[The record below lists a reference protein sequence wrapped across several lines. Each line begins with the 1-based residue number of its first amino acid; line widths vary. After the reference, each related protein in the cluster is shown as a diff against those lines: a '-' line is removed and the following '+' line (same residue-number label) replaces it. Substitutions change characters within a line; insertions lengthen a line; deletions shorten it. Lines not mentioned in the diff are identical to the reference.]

1 MTSSGS
7 SDEFQALGDP
17 NALDPRL
24 DPTADLPINRRTVEW
39 VMHEIARLNDTSATR
54 YVTGIEKLE
63 AFIAADTRQK
73 ASAKELT
80 SEQLARLSDR
90 VEEKFRSQDAN
101 IAMISR
107 VAEDVTRQVIA
118 SVQDRAS
125 LEQRLVAETNL
136 SAERF
141 RAQEEATQ
149 LAQRVADRS
158 SERLSAAV
166 EARFAAVNEFRAQL
180 SDIIAAQ
187 ITRVEAEARFN
198 GLDNRVLDIKSTID
212 KGLTTVETSD
222 KISDRYWGYIIGF
235 GGLLALVA
243 TLIIDAMHTV
253 GK

>member
-1 MTSSGS
+1 MTTSGS

-17 NALDPRL
+17 NALDPRI
-24 DPTADLPINRRTVEW
+24 DATANMPIGRRTVEW
-39 VMHEIARLNDTSATR
+39 MMHEIARLNDTSATR
-54 YVTGIEKLE
+54 YTTAVEKMD
-63 AFIAADTRQK
+63 AFVNSAAQQR
-73 ASAKELT
+73 AAAKELT
-80 SEQLARLSDR
+80 NEQLAHLASRID
-90 VEEKFRSQDAN
+90 EKIRAQDSN
-101 IAMISR
+101 IAMIAR
-107 VAEDVTRQVIA
+107 VAEDVTRQVIS

-141 RAQEEATQ
+141 RSQEEATQ

-158 SERLSAAV
+158 SERLAAAV

-212 KGLTTVETSD
+212 KGLTSVETTD
-222 KISDRYWGYIIGF
+222 KISDRYWGYIVGF
-235 GGLLALVA
+235 GGLLALIA
-243 TLIIDAMHTV
+243 TLIIDALHTA